1 MLSIDHIKNKF
12 KNLRLQCDSGCHQA
26 SKYGIALFS
35 SVYGI
40 PYEQW
45 NKVLNGENLLL
56 SIPYLAALE
65 NDPAR
70 GMEFHYAIVYLDD
83 KPQAI
88 LYFQEFD
95 FKLNSVDDNVDVDK
109 VKDAKSLLQKA
120 KDVAI
125 KSFQNISARLLT
137 FGNSFVSGEHG
148 FHYTKEFDVNE
159 LGFVINATTDKICSL
174 AGKKGNVKALLAKDF
189 YHDKKDNIPQLI
201 KNYHQFKVQPNMILQ
216 FEDDWVTFDDYLEAM
231 SSKYRV
237 RARSAMKKGEKV
249 VMKEL
254 DADQIASLN
263 GRLLELYNSV
273 ESSANFQLAT
283 IGSNYFLDLK
293 AALEDNFKFMA
304 YYLDEQLIGFAS
316 AFYWDGHLEAH
327 YVGIDYK
334 WNTEVALYQNMLYD
348 YVKLALDCGA
358 RQISYGRTAL
368 EIKSTVGAEPH
379 EMMLFLRGS
388 SSITHKI
395 MKPFVDNIRQEKWI
409 QRRPFK
415 KGSNNNGQ
423 NSSTKKEKAK
433 AELKKVG

>member
-1 MLSIDHIKNKF
+1 MLSIDDIKNKF
-12 KNLRLQCDSGCHQA
+12 KNLRLQCDSGCHKA

-35 SVYGI
+35 SVYRI
-40 PYEQW
+40 PYEHW

-70 GMEFHYAIVYLDD
+70 DMEFHYAIVYLDD

-120 KDVAI
+120 KDVAL

-148 FHYTKEFDVNE
+148 FHYTSEFDTAD
-159 LGFVINATTDKICSL
+159 LGFVINAATEKICSL
-174 AGKKGNVKALLAKDF
+174 EGKKGNIKALLAKDF
-189 YHDKKDNIPQLI
+189 YHDKKDCIPQLMD
-201 KNYHQFKVQPNMILQ
+201 NYHQFKVQPNMILPL
-216 FEDDWVTFDDYLEAM
+216 EDEWKTFDDYLEAM

-237 RARSAMKKGEKV
+237 RARSAMKKGDKV
-249 VMKEL
+249 VTKEL
-254 DADQIASLN
+254 DADQIAELN
-263 GRLLELYNSV
+263 GTLLELYNSV

-283 IGSNYFLDLK
+283 IGKNYFLDLK
-293 AALEDNFKFMA
+293 AALEDNFKFWG
-304 YYLDEQLIGFAS
+304 YYLEDELIGFAS
-316 AFYWDGHLEAH
+316 AFVGDGHLEAH

-334 WNTEVALYQNMLYD
+334 WNVEVALYQNMLYD
-348 YVKLALDCGA
+348 YVRMGLACNA
-358 RQISYGRTAL
+358 KQISYGRTAL

-379 EMMLFLRGS
+379 EMMLFLRANNS
-388 SSITHKI
+388 LTHKI
-395 MKPFVDNIRQEKWI
+395 MKPFIENIRQEEWI

-415 KGSNNNGQ
+415 KGSNKGQDNND
-423 NSSTKKEKAK
+423 KKQKTEK
-433 AELKKVG
+433 ELKKVG